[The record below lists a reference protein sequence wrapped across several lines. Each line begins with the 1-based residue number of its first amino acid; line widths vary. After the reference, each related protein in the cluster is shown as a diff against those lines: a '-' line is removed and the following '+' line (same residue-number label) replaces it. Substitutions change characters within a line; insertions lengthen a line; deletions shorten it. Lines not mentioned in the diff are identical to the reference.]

1 VTVVGN
7 LELAPKDMEALGK
20 ALRKLCGAG
29 GTVKEDEI
37 EVQGDQR
44 DRIAEALRSRGFKI
58 KLVGG

>member
-1 VTVVGN
+1 VTVIES

-29 GTVKEDEI
+29 GTVKGDAI

-44 DRIAEALRSRGFKI
+44 DRIADELRARGFKV